1 MNAPPN
7 VRMSRHA
14 EIDAISAIL
23 SDAFVNE
30 DGLNYWLKQGREKDR
45 VRKRFFDAAVRD
57 AINPKRDL
65 WVAEA
70 NGERL
75 GAAIWLAPGLKSFD
89 WSFLEELMF
98 TPLFFSISGIKGMAR
113 ARELGAKLTQYHP
126 QQPHAHLAFLG
137 VSPTAQGKG
146 VGSAILKATLAPL
159 DKQGMAAYLEASDQ
173 RNVAL
178 YLRHGFE
185 VTGEFDLPGLH
196 FWTMLRQPQR

>member
-1 MNAPPN
+1 MNAPPQ
-7 VRMSRHA
+7 VRLSRHA
-14 EIDAISAIL
+14 EIDAISALL

-30 DGLNYWLKQGREKDR
+30 DGLNYWLKQGPEKDR
-45 VRKRFFDAAVRD
+45 VRKRFFDVAVRD

-65 WVAEA
+65 WVAELG
-70 NGERL
+70 GERL

-98 TPLFFSISGIKGMAR
+98 TPLFFSIAGIKGMAR
-113 ARELGAKLTQYHP
+113 ARQLGAKLTQYHP
-126 QQPHAHLAFLG
+126 PQPHAHLAFLG
-137 VSPTAQGKG
+137 VAPAAQGKG

-159 DKQGMAAYLEASDQ
+159 DAQGMPAYLEASDE

-185 VTGEFDLPGLH
+185 VTGQFDLPGLH

>member
-45 VRKRFFDAAVRD
+45 VRKRFFDVAVRD

-70 NGERL
+70 GGERL

>member
-1 MNAPPN
+1 MIAPPN

-70 NGERL
+70 NGARL

-137 VSPTAQGKG
+137 VAPTAQGKG

-196 FWTMLRQPQR
+196 FWTMLRQPQH

>member
-1 MNAPPN
+1 
-7 VRMSRHA
+7 MSRHA

>member
-1 MNAPPN
+1 MIAPPN

-70 NGERL
+70 NGARL

-113 ARELGAKLTQYHP
+113 ARELGQA
-126 QQPHAHLAFLG
+126 HAIPSATTPRALG
-137 VSPTAQGKG
+137 VSRRITHRSRQRRRLRDPEGNAC
-146 VGSAILKATLAPL
+146 SA
-159 DKQGMAAYLEASDQ
+159 
-173 RNVAL
+173 R
-178 YLRHGFE
+178 
-185 VTGEFDLPGLH
+185 
-196 FWTMLRQPQR
+196 

>member
-1 MNAPPN
+1 MIAPPN

-30 DGLNYWLKQGREKDR
+30 DGLNYWLKQGAEKDR